1 MTEILLLLQGSLWAL
16 CLVVLCL
23 GLLVG
28 SFLNVV
34 IHRLPKMMQAEWRS
48 ECRAFLEDE
57 LKAAPT
63 KEEKPK
69 YNLVVPRSA
78 CPQCGHK
85 ITALEN
91 IPIISWLCLKG
102 KCSECK
108 TPISARY
115 PSIELLTGLMSLAVA
130 FVVPFGWPL
139 LAALVLTWTLIALTF
154 IDFDTMLL
162 PDNMTLPL
170 LWLGLIV
177 NFNGSFATLEDAVIG
192 AMAGYLSLWSIYW
205 AFKILTKKEGMG
217 YGDFKLLAALGAWFG
232 WQALPLIIL
241 LSSFVG
247 AIVGISLM
255 ALAKNGR
262 GQPIPFGPY
271 LAAAGWIYLVYG
283 EQLIELYYRFLLG

>member
-1 MTEILLLLQGSLWAL
+1 MIEVFVLLESSQLGISSLA
-16 CLVVLCL
+16 LCL

-57 LKAAPT
+57 LKTKQEET
-63 KEEKPK
+63 KET

-91 IPIISWLCLKG
+91 IPIISWLCLRG

-115 PSIELLTGLMSLAVA
+115 PSIELLTGLMSLTVA

-177 NFNGSFATLEDAVIG
+177 NLNASFASLEDAVIG
-192 AMAGYLSLWSIYW
+192 AIAGYLSLWSIYW

-247 AIVGISLM
+247 AIVGIALM
-255 ALAKNGR
+255 VITKNGR

-271 LAAAGWIYLVYG
+271 LAAVGWIYLVYG
-283 EQLIELYYRFLLG
+283 EQLIEMYYRFLLV